1 MHRLDQLP
9 LVVRLP
15 LENDLSWIVLADE
28 IYRACLCRII
38 GWIETRARFRSL
50 LNTETGE
57 GELAARQH
65 ACELYTFWG
74 LFYLS
79 PRRFWW
85 NSEWTISSGFNF
97 LADYLIFE
105 IPVFV
110 SFGFEICVS
119 WINLIGW
126 LFAVDRFKKVKYF
139 DLQIYGKWFSRI
151 SIKFMHV

>member
-38 GWIETRARFRSL
+38 GIETRARFRSL

-65 ACELYTFWG
+65 VNYIHFGDYSICLLAGFDEIRNGQFLVA
-74 LFYLS
+74 S
-79 PRRFWW
+79 
-85 NSEWTISSGFNF
+85 ISW
-97 LADYLIFE
+97 LI
-105 IPVFV
+105 I
-110 SFGFEICVS
+110 
-119 WINLIGW
+119 
-126 LFAVDRFKKVKYF
+126 
-139 DLQIYGKWFSRI
+139 
-151 SIKFMHV
+151 